1 MSYSFD
7 FNKLTNVNINCFS
20 IHKGNYHLSKYK
32 LSKMLV
38 DFGGDEIVD
47 KIMVYINN
55 MERSLGLGR
64 LYFYL
69 KSGDNTSSTNIK
81 HFKVYFVSDSKIRY
95 FIGDKFD
102 FNFSDDEKENREKIK
117 KIDNTIIYRIENE
130 CSKIESSL
138 VFMLINYGVFNI
150 RKVYFSNDGID
161 KNKIMLDKDFG
172 NLSSL
177 INQAELD
184 AKIKMIED
192 Y

>member
-1 MSYSFD
+1 MGYSFN
-7 FNKLTNVNINCFS
+7 FNKLTNVKFEYFS
-20 IHKGNYHLSKYK
+20 IHKGNYHLAKYK
-32 LSKMLV
+32 LSRFLV

-55 MERSLGLGR
+55 MERSLGVGR

-69 KSGDNTSSTNIK
+69 KSGINTSSTNIN
-81 HFKVYFVSDSKIRY
+81 HFVVYFVSNSKIRY
-95 FIGDKFD
+95 FMGDEFD
-102 FNFSDDEKENREKIK
+102 FNFGDNERENRERIK
-117 KIDNTIIYRIENE
+117 EIDNTIIYKIKYGD
-130 CSKIESSL
+130 SKIDSSL

-150 RKVYFSNDGID
+150 RKVYFSSDGVD